1 MTRPTLTSA
10 LDAAE
15 AAGLF
20 VTWVPMADPQRGAFF
35 LPTRTIYLRE
45 DMADAVALPTLLHE
59 MEHARR
65 GDDGHQSR
73 AVERRIDETVA
84 HTLITADDYAR
95 AEAVTGAR
103 DSGAIAVKMG
113 VPRWVVSAYRR
124 TLRRVR
130 WGSSSHARCST
141 SSRPT
146 DSWPAG

>member
-1 MTRPTLTSA
+1 MAADTVPTVTLPALT
-10 LDAAE
+10 AAH
-15 AAGLF
+15 ATCQAHGIT
-20 VTWVPMADPQRGAFF
+20 VTWDH
-35 LPTRTIYLRE
+35 LPGHLWGVYSHRDRTITLRAGMSDGQE
-45 DMADAVALPTLLHE
+45 VAALLHE

-103 DSGAIAVKMG
+103 DSGAIAVEMG

-130 WGSSSHARCST
+130 
-141 SSRPT
+141 
-146 DSWPAG
+146 